1 MNLLEIF
8 FLLTYFI
15 VPCMLSFYH
24 GMMWHKFSKMSNSQT
39 TTTVLFAVHYI
50 IMIFVIRMPFFIT
63 ILSNVLLLGFLFLGN
78 KFQMIGLTGG
88 IATGKSTVS
97 SMLRDAGFEIIDAD
111 QISKQVSDD
120 PSTLSAIKSKFGEE
134 VFNDEGVLDRQKLGD
149 IIFKSKQKRK
159 TLNSIMQKKV
169 FWKMF
174 TEFLRLKFTEKK
186 GWIILDVPLLYETKV
201 LEWVCYPIIV
211 VNVSDQD
218 VVK

>member
-134 VFNDEGVLDRQKLGD
+134 VFNDDGVLDRQKLGD